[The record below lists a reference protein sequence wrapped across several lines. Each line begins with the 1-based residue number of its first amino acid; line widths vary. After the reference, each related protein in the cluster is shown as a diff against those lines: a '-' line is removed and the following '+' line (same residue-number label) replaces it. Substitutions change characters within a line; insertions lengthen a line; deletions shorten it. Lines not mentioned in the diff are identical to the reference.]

1 MKKNSRRLKMA
12 ETKGIRPV
20 CLRLSNETHEALRD
34 AVTRSAHRS
43 MSALA
48 DEILSEGLARRNA
61 ETMNDLDRMI
71 RAARDGG
78 A

>member
-1 MKKNSRRLKMA
+1 MA
-12 ETKGIRPV
+12 ENKGVRPV
-20 CLRLSNETHEALRD
+20 CLRLSDATHEALRD

-48 DEILSEGLARRNA
+48 DEILADALARRALMA
-61 ETMNDLDRMI
+61 ESDLERMI
-71 RAARDGG
+71 RAARDAG

>member
-1 MKKNSRRLKMA
+1 MA
-12 ETKGIRPV
+12 DNKGVRPV
-20 CLRLSNETHEALRD
+20 CLRLSDATHEALRD

-48 DEILSEGLARRNA
+48 DEILADALARRALMA
-61 ETMNDLDRMI
+61 ESDLERMI
-71 RAARDGG
+71 RAARDAG

>member
-1 MKKNSRRLKMA
+1 MA
-12 ETKGIRPV
+12 ENKGVRPV
-20 CLRLSNETHEALRD
+20 CLRLSDATHEALRD

-48 DEILSEGLARRNA
+48 DEILADALARRAIMA
-61 ETMNDLDRMI
+61 ESDLERMI
-71 RAARDGG
+71 RAARDAG

>member
-1 MKKNSRRLKMA
+1 MA

-20 CLRLSNETHEALRD
+20 CLRLSDATHEALRD

-61 ETMNDLDRMI
+61 EPMSDIDRMI
-71 RAARDGG
+71 RAARDAG

>member
-1 MKKNSRRLKMA
+1 MA
-12 ETKGIRPV
+12 ENKGVRPV
-20 CLRLSNETHEALRD
+20 CLRLSDATHEALRD

-48 DEILSEGLARRNA
+48 DEILADALAKRAVMA
-61 ETMNDLDRMI
+61 ESDLDRMI
-71 RAARDGG
+71 RAARAGG

>member
-1 MKKNSRRLKMA
+1 MA
-12 ETKGIRPV
+12 ENKGVRPV
-20 CLRLSNETHEALRD
+20 CLRLSDATHEALRD

-48 DEILSEGLARRNA
+48 DEILADALARRAVMA
-61 ETMNDLDRMI
+61 ESDLDRMI
-71 RAARDGG
+71 RAAREAG

>member
-1 MKKNSRRLKMA
+1 MA
-12 ETKGIRPV
+12 ENKGVRPV
-20 CLRLSNETHEALRD
+20 CLRLSDATHEALRD

-48 DEILSEGLARRNA
+48 DEILADALARRALTA
-61 ETMNDLDRMI
+61 ESDLDRMI
-71 RAARDGG
+71 RAARDAG

>member
-1 MKKNSRRLKMA
+1 MTDN
-12 ETKGIRPV
+12 KGVRPV
-20 CLRLSNETHEALRD
+20 CLRLSDATHEALRD

-48 DEILSEGLARRNA
+48 DEILADALARRALMA
-61 ETMNDLDRMI
+61 ESDLERMI
-71 RAARDGG
+71 RAARDAG

>member
-1 MKKNSRRLKMA
+1 MA
-12 ETKGIRPV
+12 ENKGVRPV
-20 CLRLSNETHEALRD
+20 CLRLSDATHEALRD

-48 DEILSEGLARRNA
+48 DEILADALARRALMA
-61 ETMNDLDRMI
+61 ESDLERMI
-71 RAARDGG
+71 RAARDTG

>member
-1 MKKNSRRLKMA
+1 MA
-12 ETKGIRPV
+12 ENKGVRPV
-20 CLRLSNETHEALRD
+20 CLRLSDATHEALRD

-48 DEILSEGLARRNA
+48 DEILADALAKRAVMA
-61 ETMNDLDRMI
+61 ESDLERMI
-71 RAARDGG
+71 RAAREAG

>member
-1 MKKNSRRLKMA
+1 MA
-12 ETKGIRPV
+12 ENKGIRPV
-20 CLRLSNETHEALRD
+20 CLRLSDATHEALRD

-48 DEILSEGLARRNA
+48 DEILAAGLARRTADA
-61 ETMNDLDRMI
+61 ESDLDRMI
-71 RAARDGG
+71 RAARDAG

>member
-1 MKKNSRRLKMA
+1 MA
-12 ETKGIRPV
+12 ENKGVRPV
-20 CLRLSNETHEALRD
+20 CLRLSDATHEALRD

-48 DEILSEGLARRNA
+48 EEILADALARRALMA
-61 ETMNDLDRMI
+61 ESDLERMI
-71 RAARDGG
+71 RAARDAG

>member
-1 MKKNSRRLKMA
+1 MA
-12 ETKGIRPV
+12 ENKGVRPV
-20 CLRLSNETHEALRD
+20 CLRLSDATHEALRD

-48 DEILSEGLARRNA
+48 DEILADALARRAVMA
-61 ETMNDLDRMI
+61 ESDLDRMI
-71 RAARDGG
+71 RAARAGG